1 MSNDG
6 IGVLLVFVEEVGHSR
21 ESYLVD
27 IFVYL
32 LLGHSD
38 AVVADGQGSG
48 LLVEGDAHGGVA
60 YLALEVAL
68 GSQSLE
74 LLCGVYGVGYH
85 LAQED
90 VVV

>member
-1 MSNDG
+1 MSDDG
-6 IGVLLVFVEEVGHSR
+6 IGVLLVFVKEVGHSR

-60 YLALEVAL
+60 NLALEVAL

-74 LLCGVYGVGYH
+74 FLCGVYGVGYH